1 MQQLASKEDKD
12 RENKEIL
19 EVYKQQIEAE
29 LKSIC
34 TCSLAWVVC
43 VIELWKHFLSPSLHL
58 SSVLT
63 VTFLISVFVFRL
75 SPASSDS

>member
-1 MQQLASKEDKD
+1 MDVEERNLLSVAYKNVIGSRRQTWRTLMQQLTSKEDKD

-34 TCSLAWVVC
+34 SY
-43 VIELWKHFLSPSLHL
+43 
-58 SSVLT
+58 
-63 VTFLISVFVFRL
+63 
-75 SPASSDS
+75 